1 MVDDGRYEILKAKL
15 NNDFL
20 FGDDN
25 APLTNVEAKR
35 VLSDYTVPVNSKVD
49 PGVNEGAD
57 GTGLAFAETQE
68 WVKTAPCYGC
78 GGKGHLLSNYKKTP
92 PELKKA
98 IYAMVTA
105 GDFKTSS
112 KGVVQVEAGKGGDES
127 DAPSDDNNVKKF
139 VDFVVVQELN
149 VGESDD
155 DPNF

>member
-1 MVDDGRYEILKAKL
+1 MTLPAASVARRGFHPLLRFCKHESRSVSSLIDTGVNFRVDR
-15 NNDFL
+15 
-20 FGDDN
+20 
-25 APLTNVEAKR
+25 
-35 VLSDYTVPVNSKVD
+35 
-49 PGVNEGAD
+49 GVNEGAD

-78 GGKGHLLSNYKKTP
+78 GGKGRLLSNYNKTP

-105 GDFKTSS
+105 DDFKTSS

-127 DAPSDDNNVKKF
+127 DAPYDDNNVKKF
-139 VDFVVVQELN
+139 VDFVGVQELN